1 MNILAEKLGL
11 PQSNYGL
18 HQAIVKGLP
27 VELATRLADEL
38 NLDSSTVA
46 GWIGTDP
53 KVSIMT
59 PAEGDAFCR
68 LTSLV
73 DVLMN
78 VLESD
83 QVAAIRWLTSPNM
96 ALGDVPPVS
105 LLSSEVGGRAARQ
118 VLLAI
123 EYGLPV

>member
-1 MNILAEKLGL
+1 MNILTEKLGL

-27 VELATRLADEL
+27 VELATRLAGEL
-38 NLDSSTVA
+38 GIDSSIVA

-53 KVSIMT
+53 KAFLMT

-68 LTSLV
+68 LASLV
-73 DVLMN
+73 SVLMN

-83 QVAAIRWLTSPNM
+83 QAAAIRWLTSPNM
-96 ALGDVPPVS
+96 ALGDAPPVS
-105 LLSSEVGGRAARQ
+105 LLGSEVGGRAVRQ